1 MSRRLETRELSG
13 FSSLGGIRVL
23 GVSRPGRYPHGPPS
37 MPPVCGTKGRGNMK
51 EEKVGVEIEI
61 ADLEQPSAPVA
72 HMPAHSKHRSRP

>member
-1 MSRRLETRELSG
+1 
-13 FSSLGGIRVL
+13 
-23 GVSRPGRYPHGPPS
+23 